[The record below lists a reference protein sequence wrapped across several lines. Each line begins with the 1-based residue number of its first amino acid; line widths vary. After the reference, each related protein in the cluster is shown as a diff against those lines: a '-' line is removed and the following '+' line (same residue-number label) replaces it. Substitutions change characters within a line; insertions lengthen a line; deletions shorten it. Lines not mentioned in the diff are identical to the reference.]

1 MRVLNREEQIAVD
14 RVLSPGID
22 RRTFLKSAGAGLV
35 IGLQLPLAAPS
46 RAAAAMPEAAP
57 GFSPNAFVRITPD
70 NLVIVQIKHH
80 EMGQGATTG
89 LATIVAEELDA
100 DWSQVRAEYAPA
112 DVKKYANSA
121 FGMQGTGGS
130 TAIFNSWDQLRK
142 AGATARA
149 MLVEAAAQT
158 WGAPVDTITVSSGL
172 ISSGAHHASFGELAD
187 TAAKL
192 PVPNDVKLKD
202 PSQFTL
208 IGKQKLPRLDSP
220 SKSTGT
226 ATYGID
232 VKLPGLLTAVIARP
246 PAFGATVKSFDAT
259 AAKQVPGVTDV
270 VQVPEGVAVVATGT
284 WPAIQGRKALKVDW
298 DLSQAEHGST
308 ESFFA
313 EYRRLASTPG
323 ASAAKK
329 GDAAAALKQGGK
341 LIDAVYEFPFL
352 AHAPMEPLS
361 CVAWQHDGLLE
372 MFSGF
377 QFQTVDQA
385 NAAKAAGLS
394 PDKVLL
400 HTLVSGGSFGR
411 RANMASDYIVEAV
424 NVVKAIGG
432 RAPVRTQRTREDDMR
447 AGFYRPLYV
456 HAVRASVDAQGAPLA
471 WQHTIAGQSIM
482 AGTAMAAVMV
492 KNGVD
497 GTSVEGAAETPYE
510 IPNFSVDLHSPETKI
525 PVLWWR
531 SVGST
536 HTAFVVE
543 TMIDELAAAA
553 GRDPVEFRLAHM
565 PGKVRHAAVLR
576 VAAEKSGWGTPLAA
590 GRARGVAVHESFKTY
605 VAQVAEVSIDADGKV
620 KVHRVTCAV
629 DCGIAVNPD
638 VIRAQMEG
646 GIGFALTAALYSDLE
661 IENGAAKQGN
671 FDTNRALRIEE
682 MPTVEVHII
691 NSGEAPTGVGE
702 PGVPPLA
709 PAVANAIAQLTGRRI
724 RRLPFARHDLRTA

>member
-1 MRVLNREEQIAVD
+1 MRVLNREEQAAVD
-14 RVLSPGID
+14 RALNPGID

-46 RAAAAMPEAAP
+46 RAAAALPEAAP
-57 GFSPNAFVRITPD
+57 GFTPNAFVSITPD
-70 NLVIVQIKHH
+70 NRVIVQIKHH

-100 DWSQVRAEYAPA
+100 DWNQIRAEYAPA
-112 DVKKYANSA
+112 DVKNYANSA

-130 TAIFNSWDQLRK
+130 TAIFNSWDQLRR
-142 AGATARA
+142 AGASARA
-149 MLVEAAAQT
+149 MLVQAAAQR
-158 WGAPVDTITVSSGL
+158 WSVPASTITVTGGVVSSGTL
-172 ISSGAHHASFGELAD
+172 HASFGELAE
-187 TAAKL
+187 AAARL
-192 PVPNDVKLKD
+192 PIPTEVTLKD

-208 IGKQKLPRLDSP
+208 IGKQKLPRLDSA

-259 AAKQVPGVTDV
+259 AAKQLPGVTDV
-270 VQVPEGVAVVATGT
+270 VQIPEGVAVVATGT

-298 DLSQAEHGST
+298 DFTRAERGST
-308 ESFFA
+308 EAMFA
-313 EYRRLASTPG
+313 EYRRLAATPG
-323 ASAAKK
+323 LSAARK
-329 GDAAAALKQGGK
+329 GDAAGALKQGGR

-361 CVAWQHDGLLE
+361 CVVWQHDGQLE
-372 MFSGF
+372 LFGGF

-385 NAAKAAGLS
+385 NAAKAAGLT

-411 RANMASDYIVEAV
+411 RANTVSDYIVESV

-447 AGFYRPLYV
+447 SGFYRPLYV
-456 HAVRASVDAQGAPLA
+456 HAVRASIDAQGAPLA
-471 WQHTIAGQSIM
+471 WQHTIAGQSII
-482 AGTAMAAVMV
+482 AGTSFAPVMI
-492 KNGVD
+492 KNGID
-497 GTSVEGAAETPYE
+497 ATSVEGAAETPYE

-543 TMIDELAAAA
+543 TMIDELATAA

-565 PGKVRHAAVLR
+565 PGKARHAAVLKL
-576 VAAEKSGWGTPLAA
+576 AADKAGWGTPVAA
-590 GRARGVAVHESFKTY
+590 GRARGIAVHESFNTY
-605 VAQVAEVSIDADGKV
+605 VAQVAEVSIGADGKLR
-620 KVHRVTCAV
+620 VHKVTCAV
-629 DCGIAVNPD
+629 DCGIAINPD

-671 FDTNRALRIEE
+671 FDSYRALRIEE
-682 MPTVEVHII
+682 MPKVDVHIVA
-691 NSGEAPTGVGE
+691 SGEAPTGVGE

-709 PAVANAIAQLTGRRI
+709 PAVANAVAQLTGRRI

>member
-1 MRVLNREEQIAVD
+1 MRILNREEQAAVD
-14 RVLSPGID
+14 RALSPGLD

-35 IGLQLPLAAPS
+35 LGLQLPLAAPS
-46 RAAAAMPEAAP
+46 RAAAAMPALAA
-57 GFSPNAFVRITPD
+57 GFTPNAFVRITSD

-112 DVKKYANSA
+112 DVKNYANTA
-121 FGMQGTGGS
+121 LGVQATGGS
-130 TAIFNSWDQLRK
+130 TAVFNSWDQLRK

-149 MLVEAAAQT
+149 MLVQAAAAA
-158 WGAPVDTITVSSGL
+158 WGVPAQEIVVRQGQLSH
-172 ISSGAHHASFGELAD
+172 GAHRASFGDMASA
-187 TAAKL
+187 AAKL
-192 PVPNDVKLKD
+192 TIPSEVALKD

-208 IGKQKLPRLDSP
+208 IGKQKLTRLDSRA
-220 SKSTGT
+220 KSTGT

-246 PAFGATVKSFDAT
+246 PAFGATVRSFDAT
-259 AAKQVPGVTDV
+259 AAKQVKGVTDV

-298 DLSQAEHGST
+298 DFAGAERGSS
-308 ESFFA
+308 EAMFA
-313 EYRRLASTPG
+313 DYRRLAETPG
-323 ASAAKK
+323 LSAAKK
-329 GDAAAALKQGGK
+329 GDAAGHLSKDGK
-341 LIDAVYEFPFL
+341 PIEAVYEFPFL

-361 CVAWQHDGLLE
+361 CVAWLHDGQLE
-372 MFSGF
+372 CFGGF
-377 QFQTVDQA
+377 QFQTFDQA

-394 PDKVLL
+394 PEQVTL

-411 RANMASDYIVEAV
+411 RANAPSDYVVEAV
-424 NVVKAIGG
+424 NVAKAIGG
-432 RAPVRTQRTREDDMR
+432 RAPVRTQRTREDDLR
-447 AGFYRPLYV
+447 GGYYRPLYV
-456 HAVRASVDAQGAPLA
+456 HAVRANLDAKGAPLA
-471 WQHTIAGQSIM
+471 WQHRIVGQSII
-482 AGTAMAAVMV
+482 AGTPFAPAMI

-510 IPNFSVDLHSPETKI
+510 IPHFSLDLHSPATKV

-565 PGKVRHAAVLR
+565 PGKPRHAAVLKL
-576 VAAEKSGWGTPLAA
+576 AAEKAGWGTPVAA
-590 GRARGVAVHESFKTY
+590 GRARGIALHESFRTY
-605 VAQVAEVSIDADGKV
+605 VAQVAEVSVGPDGAVRVHKV
-620 KVHRVTCAV
+620 VCAV

-638 VIRAQMEG
+638 VVRAQMEG
-646 GIGFALTAALYSDLE
+646 GIGFALTAALYSDLQ
-661 IENGAAKQGN
+661 IENGAVKQGN
-671 FDTNRALRIEE
+671 FDTYRALRIEE
-682 MPTVEVHII
+682 MPEVEVHIVP
-691 NSGEAPTGVGE
+691 SAEAPTGVGE

-709 PAVANAIAQLTGRRI
+709 PAVANAVARLTGRRI
-724 RRLPFARHDLRTA
+724 RRLPFSQHDLRTV